1 MSYPKG
7 VIINNIVSDIKS
19 KDYEKI
25 YADII
30 GFKTPYEIGIKG
42 DEDSGF
48 RPDIICE
55 KEDEINLFSIE
66 TNIDKRVTKK
76 DIRRWKLFR
85 IFAKANNGT
94 LFLAGTK
101 YNLSIIEKT
110 LDPLPQNVKF
120 IHLL

>member
-19 KDYEKI
+19 KDYQRI
-25 YADII
+25 YADIM
-30 GFKTPYEIGIKG
+30 GFKTPYTIGTKG
-42 DEDSGF
+42 NDDEGF
-48 RPDIICE
+48 KPDIICE
-55 KEDEINLFSIE
+55 KEGEIDLFSIE
-66 TNIDKRVTKK
+66 TNIEKRVTKK

-94 LFLAGTK
+94 LFLAGTI

-110 LDPLPQNVKF
+110 LDPLPKNVKF